1 MYEETDRHR
10 LFTRRALILGAG
22 QLGLFGVL
30 LGRLWQLQV
39 GDGEK
44 YASLAEDNRVN
55 TKLIVPAR
63 GRILDR
69 LGRPLARNVPAYRVR
84 VVRERT
90 PDLRA
95 TLEALAELVPV
106 SPRRLEEVERQAREL
121 RSFVPVPI
129 RDDLSWEEV
138 ARIAVRAPELPGIL
152 LDQALLRDYPHGPI
166 LAHVLGYVGPVDGRE
181 LETERDPLLALPEF
195 RIGKKGIEK
204 RYDRRLRGRA
214 GLSKV
219 EVNALGREIRELER
233 EEGDPGED
241 LQISL
246 DLDLQRFCF
255 DRLAGE
261 KAAAAAVVDVH
272 TGAVLASVSIPSFDP
287 KPFTNGLTAAA
298 WKKLSHDPLF
308 PLVDKT
314 IRGQYP
320 PGSTFKMVTAL
331 AALEKGVIDPSH
343 EVFCSGVFTLGDAR
357 FHCWKTG
364 GHGRLA
370 LVQAIAQSCDIYFY
384 DVALRV
390 GVDAIADMA
399 RRFGLGDR
407 LGIDLPGERPGL
419 IPTRAW
425 KRERLGQ
432 PWQKGETV
440 VTGIGQG
447 FVLTTPLQLAVM
459 TARLCNGLRMIRPWF
474 VRPAE
479 AETVE
484 WPRIE
489 LPEDGLRAV
498 LRGMYEVVNGARG
511 TARRAKLPIPGI
523 TLAGKTGT
531 SQVKRITR
539 AERARG
545 DHKRKD
551 KPWRERDHALF
562 VCYAPFEA
570 PRYAVAVVVEHGGSG
585 SKAAAPPARD
595 IMTRTLEINPSGA
608 DLLAARDLPR
618 KG

>member
-1 MYEETDRHR
+1 MYQETDRHR
-10 LFTRRALILGAG
+10 LFTRRALVLGAG
-22 QLGLFGVL
+22 QLGMFGLL

-39 GDGEK
+39 TEGEK
-44 YASLAEDNRVN
+44 YALLAEDNRVN

-90 PDLRA
+90 PDLRR
-95 TLEALAELVPV
+95 TLRSLAELVPV
-106 SPRRLEEVERQAREL
+106 SPRRLQEVEEQARSL
-121 RSFVPVPI
+121 RPFVPVPI
-129 RDDLSWEEV
+129 RDDLTWQEV
-138 ARIAVRAPELPGIL
+138 ARIAVHAPELPGIL

-166 LAHVLGYVGPVDGRE
+166 LAHVLGYVGPVNDRE
-181 LETERDPLLALPEF
+181 LANDRDPLLALPEF

-204 RYDRRLRGRA
+204 SYDKKLRGRA

-219 EVNALGREIRELER
+219 EVNALGREIRELDR
-233 EEGDPGED
+233 DEGQPGED
-241 LQISL
+241 LQISV
-246 DLDLQRFCF
+246 DLELQRFCF

-287 KPFTNGLTAAA
+287 KAFTNGLSAAT
-298 WKKLSHDPLF
+298 WRQLRDDPLF
-308 PLVDKT
+308 PLVDKC

-331 AALEKGVIDPSH
+331 AALEKGVIDPGH
-343 EVFCSGVFTLGDAR
+343 EVFCSGVFTLGNAR

-370 LVQAIAQSCDIYFY
+370 LVQAIAQSCDVYFY

-390 GVDAIADMA
+390 GVDAIASMA
-399 RRFGLGDR
+399 RRFGLGER
-407 LGIDLPGERPGL
+407 LGVDLPGERPGL
-419 IPTRAW
+419 VPTRAW
-425 KRERLGQ
+425 KRERLGE

-459 TARLCNGLRMIRPWF
+459 TARLCNGLRMVRPWF
-474 VRPAE
+474 VRSPEAAAE
-479 AETVE
+479 E

-489 LPEDGLRAV
+489 LPEEGLRAV

-511 TARRAKLPIPGI
+511 TARRAKLPIEGI
-523 TLAGKTGT
+523 ALAGKTGT

-562 VCYAPFEA
+562 VCYAPYAA

-608 DLLAARDLPR
+608 DLIAARSR
-618 KG
+618 TARG

>member
-1 MYEETDRHR
+1 MYQETDRHR
-10 LFTRRALILGAG
+10 LFTRRALVLGAG
-22 QLGLFGVL
+22 QLGMFGLL

-39 GDGEK
+39 TEGEK
-44 YASLAEDNRVN
+44 YALLAEDNRVN

-90 PDLRA
+90 PDLRR
-95 TLEALAELVPV
+95 TLRSLAELVPV
-106 SPRRLEEVERQAREL
+106 SPRRLEEVEEQARSL
-121 RSFVPVPI
+121 RPFVPVPI
-129 RDDLSWEEV
+129 RDDLTWQEV
-138 ARIAVRAPELPGIL
+138 ARIAVHAPELPGIL

-166 LAHVLGYVGPVDGRE
+166 LAHVLGYVGPVNDRE
-181 LETERDPLLALPEF
+181 LANDRDPLLALPEF

-204 RYDRRLRGRA
+204 SYDKKLRGRA

-219 EVNALGREIRELER
+219 EVNALGREIRELDR
-233 EEGDPGED
+233 DEGQPGED
-241 LQISL
+241 LQISV
-246 DLDLQRFCF
+246 DLELQRFCF

-287 KPFTNGLTAAA
+287 KAFTNGLSAAT
-298 WKKLSHDPLF
+298 WRQLRDDPLF
-308 PLVDKT
+308 PLVDKC

-331 AALEKGVIDPSH
+331 AALEKGVIDPGH
-343 EVFCSGVFTLGDAR
+343 EVFCSGVFTLGNAR

-370 LVQAIAQSCDIYFY
+370 LVQAIAQSCDVYFY

-390 GVDAIADMA
+390 GVDAIASMA
-399 RRFGLGDR
+399 RRFGLGER
-407 LGIDLPGERPGL
+407 LGVDLPGERPGL
-419 IPTRAW
+419 VPTRAW
-425 KRERLGQ
+425 KRERLGE

-459 TARLCNGLRMIRPWF
+459 TARLCNGLRMVRPWF
-474 VRPAE
+474 VRSPEAAAE
-479 AETVE
+479 E

-489 LPEDGLRAV
+489 LPEEGLRAV

-511 TARRAKLPIPGI
+511 TARRAKLPIEGI
-523 TLAGKTGT
+523 ALAGKTGT

-562 VCYAPFEA
+562 VCYAPYAA

-608 DLLAARDLPR
+608 DLIAARSR
-618 KG
+618 TARG